1 MSALF
6 LGGYFYR
13 QCGQYGLDGRYGDG
27 IFGDFLKIFGE
38 IFGGYWGFLYFCK
51 CQDVVGMARF
61 YQADLL
67 DKNGGVTRF
76 FYAIV
81 SSLLCIL
88 SLLSFLLLKT
98 KSSIVIFTALS

>member
-1 MSALF
+1 MKNFRLIAPDERHSDAV
-6 LGGYFYR
+6 
-13 QCGQYGLDGRYGDG
+13 
-27 IFGDFLKIFGE
+27 FGDFLKIFGE

-76 FYAIV
+76 F
-81 SSLLCIL
+81 
-88 SLLSFLLLKT
+88 FMR
-98 KSSIVIFTALS
+98 